1 MMINFQEI
9 MLENKI
15 KMDEN
20 DKNIENPVKLD
31 KNVKIGHKSAEKV
44 VKSQ

>member
-1 MMINFQEI
+1 MINFQEI
-9 MLENKI
+9 MLENKV

-31 KNVKIGHKSAEKV
+31 KNVEIGHKSAEKV